1 MANYSLVINSKFQ
14 PFSFERY
21 MQPLQIYAQLYDQER
36 AAMEQQAAQ
45 YGLLSNM
52 VDPELDRDVYDA
64 MQRYNDNLIR
74 QRDLLS
80 TVGLTPQGR
89 RDLSALRQQYYTDVA
104 PIQNWIQ
111 MRNKDI
117 EAQRAL
123 ELQTNGNVR
132 FNKRAADTSLSY
144 YKTGKPLDYKTMNL
158 NAAMTE
164 ASALIQ
170 AISKRH
176 VQTGQRPLG
185 DYIESYKTTGYA
197 SLNELMANPEAKSA
211 LESILNKYGFNS
223 DDFTNEDKA
232 ALYQAVQ
239 EGANGGLAYDTTSS
253 FNPNW
258 RAQADANL
266 QNSMKLEEYKKEL
279 DDQYGNKFVGYDAD
293 GNGVYVDKYGDSFT
307 LFPDGTKQ
315 YDPYTMH
322 SLGYKL
328 NGSNSGASGSNGNS
342 SGNDS
347 GYAPY
352 LPQNSMTIQM
362 APPKGGVEEAKEQR
376 TALRELG
383 INERPTEDNRAMY
396 GRISLYRSRN
406 RVGPHGTER
415 YNLSTSSSSDNV
427 LMGKFRVFDKDGK
440 LLSKEAFVNQ
450 VINAYEDK
458 YKKTAEK
465 TNGRAFNTIDMLS
478 MKASLNE
485 YYDKHILGS
494 VNAINKSDGQKRTTV
509 SDLHKQATTR
519 VKGGSNANVSVM
531 PIPFDD
537 ADQSKI
543 LDDIISRNGGIY
555 RLKGSVYDYKTNSKR
570 DSADKFFA
578 SLPKRRGDTKYSMQM
593 YIVNSVDSYTGTSA
607 QGILIQA
614 GGNSWFIPKEELG
627 DSARNGFATWNSP
640 KMTGARIRYNM
651 QVQQGLNENNDL
663 FTKQVKDIV
672 DTEGSTG
679 LRLILQDIGLQY
691 NMTDVKTIKQEQ

>member
-52 VDPELDRDVYDA
+52 VDPELDRDVYNA
-64 MQRYNDNLIR
+64 MQRYNENLIK

-89 RDLSALRQQYYTDVA
+89 RDLSALRQQYFTDVA
-104 PIQNWIQ
+104 PVQNWVT

-132 FNKRAADTSLSY
+132 FNKRAADTSLGY
-144 YKTGKPLDYKTMNL
+144 YRSGKPLDYKTMNL
-158 NAAMTE
+158 NAAMAET
-164 ASALIQ
+164 SALIQ

-176 VQTGQRPLG
+176 VETGQRPLG

-197 SLNELMANPEAKSA
+197 SLDELMANPEAKSA
-211 LESILNKYGFNS
+211 LETVLNKYGFNS
-223 DDFTNEDKA
+223 SDFTDEDKA

-239 EGANGGLAYDTTSS
+239 EGVNGGLAYDTTSS

-258 RAQADANL
+258 RAQSEASL
-266 QNSMKLEEYKKEL
+266 QNSIEFEERKRKLDE
-279 DDQYGNKFVGYDAD
+279 QYGNKFIGYDAD
-293 GNGVYVDKYGDSFT
+293 GNGIYVDKDGDSFT

-328 NGSNSGASGSNGNS
+328 NGSNSNSSSSSGNS
-342 SGNDS
+342 SETDTPEV
-347 GYAPY
+347 PY
-352 LPQNSMTIQM
+352 LPQNSHTIRMT
-362 APPKGGVEEAKEQR
+362 PPKGGVEEAKEQR
-376 TALRELG
+376 TALKELG
-383 INERPTEDNRAMY
+383 INEKPTQDNRATY

-406 RVGPHGTER
+406 RVGPHGTEK
-415 YNLSTSSSSDNV
+415 YNLSTNNSGDNI
-427 LMGKFRVFDKDGK
+427 LMGKYRVFDKNGN

-450 VINAYEDK
+450 IMDAYENK
-458 YKKTAEK
+458 YKKVAEK

-485 YYDKHILGS
+485 YYDKHILNS
-494 VNAINKSDGQKRTTV
+494 VNTINKSDGKKRTTV

-519 VKGGSNANVSVM
+519 VKGGSNADISVM
-531 PIPFDD
+531 PIPFSD
-537 ADQSKI
+537 ADQTRI
-543 LDDIISRNGGIY
+543 LDDIVSRNGTIR
-555 RLKGSVYDYKTNSKR
+555 RLKGSVYDYKTNYEANKT
-570 DSADKFFA
+570 KNFFEK
-578 SLPKRRGDTKYSMQM
+578 LVKYRGEDKYSIQM
-593 YIVNSVDSYTGTSA
+593 YIVNSKDSYTGTNA
-607 QGILIQA
+607 QGILIQS
-614 GGNSWFIPKEELG
+614 GKNSWFVPVEELG
-627 DSARNGFATWNSP
+627 DNARNGFATWNSP
-640 KMTGARIRYNM
+640 KMTQRRAEYN
-651 QVQQGLNENNDL
+651 QRLRAGYAPENDSY
-663 FTKQVKDIV
+663 TKQLKDYI
-672 DTEGSTG
+672 DMEGSTG
-679 LRLILQDIGLQY
+679 LREILQDIGLQY
-691 NMTDVKTIKQEQ
+691 NMTDVKTIKQNQ